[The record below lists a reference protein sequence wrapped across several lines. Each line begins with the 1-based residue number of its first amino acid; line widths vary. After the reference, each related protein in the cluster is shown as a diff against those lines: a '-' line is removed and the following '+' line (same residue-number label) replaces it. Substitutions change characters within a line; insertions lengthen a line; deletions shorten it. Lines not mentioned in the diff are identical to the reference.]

1 MDDKV
6 FFYMIQVNKVKSLQ
20 KITLILLFPFSACE
34 LSFQHSAQF
43 SFHLQEIQTRIV
55 FIRKTLCTVKK
66 HIFPIELKC

>member
-6 FFYMIQVNKVKSLQ
+6 LFYMMQVNKVNSLQ
-20 KITLILLFPFSACE
+20 KITLIPLFPFSACE

-55 FIRKTLCTVKK
+55 FIRKKLSTVNSTY
-66 HIFPIELKC
+66 FLRN